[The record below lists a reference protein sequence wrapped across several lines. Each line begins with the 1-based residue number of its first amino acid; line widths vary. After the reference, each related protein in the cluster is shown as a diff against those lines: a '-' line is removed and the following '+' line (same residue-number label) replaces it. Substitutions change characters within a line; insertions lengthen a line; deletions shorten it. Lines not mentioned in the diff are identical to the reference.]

1 MCKFCHRPAP
11 FLNNANE
18 AKSKRFFLFSNKSA
32 LKKITLISRVTHIP
46 YLQRNG
52 ALLYFAFFHDLKGKF
67 IKKCGLAGGAPLSCL
82 QQRPSQRYVMYD
94 SAERGMHVGKLTTP
108 ESHSTLPSCAVLSQS
123 TFGEMCWAD
132 TRRKIWLYV
141 AIRIVMWAI
150 GGGASSTAIWLSRQH
165 TNFEPLFVYANCHI
179 PLANAAVS
187 MDGYKAG
194 WKIK

>member
-52 ALLYFAFFHDLKGKF
+52 ALLYYAFFHDLKGKF
-67 IKKCGLAGGAPLSCL
+67 IKNCGLAGGAPLSCL

-94 SAERGMHVGKLTTP
+94 SVERGMHDGKLATP
-108 ESHSTLPSCAVLSQS
+108 ESHSTLPSCCSISIHLWRDVLSRHTQEDMTLRFHS
-123 TFGEMCWAD
+123 HCDVGNRRGCIIHCHLAFAPTYEFRTLICICKLSYP
-132 TRRKIWLYV
+132 TR
-141 AIRIVMWAI
+141 
-150 GGGASSTAIWLSRQH
+150 
-165 TNFEPLFVYANCHI
+165 
-179 PLANAAVS
+179 
-187 MDGYKAG
+187 
-194 WKIK
+194 